1 MQSTCLPIYLST
13 YLPIYL
19 STHKFPTMKHLFA
32 LFKMKQLGL
41 RRKIILWA
49 FVPTAIILMA
59 VATVNYVAYRRVA
72 ETLILERDEEVTRL
86 AAGQISTSLGE
97 YADLLLQEERNAL
110 LGQGDLI
117 YQQAALTSARNRL
130 AIFDGGLV
138 LLNNLGEVVA
148 SEPVRPELM
157 GADWSQRAYFRQVLR
172 TGRPVYS
179 DTLYDGVHN
188 AAVVAVAVPMLGSQ
202 EEMLGTLVGMFQ
214 LGATSISTFYGD
226 IVRLR
231 VGRHGIA
238 YLVDGAGKV
247 IYHSTATQIGED
259 FSDEPV
265 VRQLLG
271 DTVWADPSAAGA
283 LSSDALGGGNRL
295 GAIRSTDRAGNEIV
309 AGFAHVPVTDWGL
322 VTETSWETLLGM
334 GNAYQRFLLL
344 LFVLGI
350 VTPAFFV
357 SIGTQRIIQ
366 PIIDMI
372 GAAQKVAAGDFAQT
386 IVTNSGDEVDIL
398 AAQFN
403 RMSAQLRAS
412 YTGLENRVAERT
424 RVLSALIDIAAAVNR
439 SLDLEETLTHSLEK
453 TLQTLNIEA
462 GGIYL
467 LDEKGV
473 ELRLAVHR
481 GYPATLIAEM
491 DHLPLGKGFN
501 GFVAQH
507 CSPLVVDEIAL
518 DARMARPAVI
528 RAGVRSLVS
537 VPLNSKEKLMGTLFA
552 TTYVPRNFSDEDI
565 NLLTSIGYQVGVAI
579 ENALL
584 YRQAQQLAALEE
596 RSRLARELH
605 DSVTQALYSQILLV
619 EGWKQMVRNGELT
632 DLIEPLE
639 ELGQVPK
646 QALKE
651 MRLLVYE
658 LRPPDL
664 EKEGLVGALHKRLNA
679 VEKRAGI
686 EARLIT
692 EGLLAG
698 LPVKL
703 EENLYRIAQEAL
715 SNALKHANAE
725 HVFVRIAAD
734 AQQVTLEITDDG
746 CGFDTTHFFAG
757 FAPKMGE
764 PEMGDPDIANSGNA
778 ESERS
783 HTTTNGHR
791 VYHNGSAR
799 DPLLSGTTA
808 NRALYEET
816 DNGGMGLMNMRERT
830 EELQGTFTL
839 ESAPGAGVKIRV
851 QLPIPEL
858 RLGQKDSRGTYEPS
872 NTSFNRR

>member
-1 MQSTCLPIYLST
+1 MS
-13 YLPIYL
+13 
-19 STHKFPTMKHLFA
+19 F
-32 LFKMKQLGL
+32 FKMKQLGL

-130 AIFDGGLV
+130 AIFDGGLI

-148 SEPVRPELM
+148 AEPARPEIM
-157 GADWSQRAYFRQVLR
+157 GADWSQRVYFRQVLR
-172 TGRPVYS
+172 TGRPVFS
-179 DTLYDGVHN
+179 DTLYDGVQN
-188 AAVVAVAVPMLGSQ
+188 AAVVAVAVPLLGSQ
-202 EEMLGTLVGMFQ
+202 DEMLGTLVGMFQ

-238 YLVDGAGKV
+238 YLVDGEGKV

-259 FSDEPV
+259 FSNEPV

-271 DTVWADPSAAGA
+271 EIVWAEPAAGL
-283 LSSDALGGGNRL
+283 LSGETLGGGNRL
-295 GAIRSTDRAGNEIV
+295 GAIRTTDRAGNEIV

-467 LDEKGV
+467 LDEKGT

-481 GYPATLIAEM
+481 GYSAELVAEM
-491 DHLPLGKGFN
+491 DHLPLGQGFN
-501 GFVAQH
+501 GFVAEH

-518 DARMARPAVI
+518 DSRMVRPAVI
-528 RAGVRSLVS
+528 QAGVRSLVS

-565 NLLTSIGYQVGVAI
+565 TLLTSIGYQVGVAI

-584 YRQAQQLAALEE
+584 YGQAQQLAALEE

-692 EGLLAG
+692 EGLLAD

-715 SNALKHANAE
+715 ANALKHATAE
-725 HVFVRIAAD
+725 HVLVRIAAD

-746 CGFDTTHFFAG
+746 CGFDPTYFLAG
-757 FAPKMGE
+757 FS
-764 PEMGDPDIANSGNA
+764 PEIA
-778 ESERS
+778 ESGRP

-791 VYHNGSAR
+791 VYHTGSA
-799 DPLLSGTTA
+799 DAPISQSATA
-808 NRALYEET
+808 DSMPYEDA
-816 DNGGMGLMNMRERT
+816 DNGGMGLINMRERT
-830 EELQGTFTL
+830 EKLDGTFTL
-839 ESAPGAGVKIRV
+839 ESAPGQGVKIRV

-858 RLGQKDSRGTYEPS
+858 KDSRGTYESS
-872 NTSFNRR
+872 NTGFNRR

>member
-1 MQSTCLPIYLST
+1 MIP
-13 YLPIYL
+13 
-19 STHKFPTMKHLFA
+19 F
-32 LFKMKQLGL
+32 FKMKQWGL

-59 VATVNYVAYRRVA
+59 VATVNYVAYRQVA

-97 YADLLLQEERNAL
+97 YADLLIQEERNAL
-110 LGQGDLI
+110 LGQGDPI
-117 YQQAALTSARNRL
+117 YQQAALTGARNRL

-148 SEPVRPELM
+148 AEPPRPEIM
-157 GADWSQRAYFRQVLR
+157 GVDWSQRAYFRQVLR
-172 TGRPVYS
+172 TGRPVFS
-179 DTLYDGVHN
+179 DTLYDGVED

-202 EEMLGTLVGMFQ
+202 DEMLGTLVGMFQ

-238 YLVDGAGKV
+238 YLVDGEGRV
-247 IYHSTATQIGED
+247 IYHSTASQIGED
-259 FSDEPV
+259 FSGEPV

-271 DTVWADPSAAGA
+271 ETVWDDPSSNLLAN
-283 LSSDALGGGNRL
+283 DALGGSSRL
-295 GAIRSTDRAGNEIV
+295 GAIRTTDRAGNEIV

-350 VTPAFFV
+350 ATPAFFV

-372 GAAQKVAAGDFAQT
+372 GAAQKVAAGDFTQT
-386 IVTNSGDEVDIL
+386 IATNSGDEVDIL

-424 RVLSALIDIAAAVNR
+424 RLLSALIDIAAAVNR

-467 LDEKGV
+467 LDEKGT

-481 GYPATLIAEM
+481 GYSDELVAEM
-491 DHLPLGKGFN
+491 DHLPMGKGFN

-507 CSPLVVDEIAL
+507 CAPLVVDELSL
-518 DARMARPAVI
+518 DERMARPAVI
-528 RAGVRSLVS
+528 QAGLRSLVS
-537 VPLNSKEKLMGTLFA
+537 VPLNAKEKLMGTLFA
-552 TTYVPRNFSDEDI
+552 TTYVPRNFSEEDI

-605 DSVTQALYSQILLV
+605 DSVTQSLYSQILLV
-619 EGWKQMVRNGELT
+619 EGWKQMVRNGDLT
-632 DLIEPLE
+632 DLTEPLE

-692 EGLLAG
+692 EGLLAD
-698 LPVKL
+698 LPVRL

-715 SNALKHANAE
+715 ANALKHATAE
-725 HVFVRIAAD
+725 HVLVRIAAD

-746 CGFDTTHFFAG
+746 CGFEPADFLDG
-757 FAPKMGE
+757 F
-764 PEMGDPDIANSGNA
+764 D
-778 ESERS
+778 SERN
-783 HTTTNGHR
+783 HTIPEADR
-791 VYHNGSAR
+791 VYDNGVVAASNTSRA
-799 DPLLSGTTA
+799 TA
-808 NRALYEET
+808 DSQRYREA
-816 DNGGMGLMNMRERT
+816 DNGGMGLNNIRERT
-830 EELQGTFTL
+830 EQLDGIFTL
-839 ESAPGAGVKIRV
+839 ESAPGQGVKIRV
-851 QLPIPEL
+851 QLPIP
-858 RLGQKDSRGTYEPS
+858 GQKATTREKDKRGIYEAT
-872 NTSFNRR
+872 NTSINR